1 MYQSI
6 LVPLDGSVTAEAI
19 LPEIETLAKGMA
31 ARLIIARVCPSLKV
45 AEPTV
50 AETLTSTSEQA
61 EQYLTEMKS
70 TLNGKG
76 IDVETH
82 LCYGDAAYE
91 IIDLSNRLEVDLI
104 AMSTH
109 GRSGIGRWLLGSIA
123 EKVVR
128 HSSRPVLLVRARAAS
143 G

>member
-19 LPEIETLAKGMA
+19 LPEIENLAKGMG
-31 ARLIIARVCPSLKV
+31 ARLIITRICPSLKV
-45 AEPTV
+45 AEPTL
-50 AETLTSTSEQA
+50 AETLSSTSEHA

-70 TLNGKG
+70 ALNGKG

-82 LCYGDAAYE
+82 LGYGDAAYE
-91 IIDLSNRLEVDLI
+91 IIDLSNRLDVDLI

-128 HSSRPVLLVRARAAS
+128 HSSRPVLLVRASAE
-143 G
+143 

>member
-19 LPEIETLAKGMA
+19 LPEIENLAKSMS
-31 ARLIIARVCPSLKV
+31 ARLAITRVCPSIKV
-45 AEPTV
+45 SEPMV
-50 AETLTSTSEQA
+50 SEVLTSTSDHA
-61 EQYLTEMKS
+61 EQYLHEIKHS
-70 TLNGKG
+70 LNGKG
-76 IDVETH
+76 LDVETH

-128 HSSRPVLLVRARAAS
+128 HSSRPVLLVRAKE

>member
-19 LPEIETLAKGMA
+19 LPEIETLAKGMG

-45 AEPTV
+45 SEPTL
-50 AETLTSTSEQA
+50 AETLSTTGEHA
-61 EQYLTEMKS
+61 EQYLAETKS
-70 TLNGKG
+70 TLNSKG

-91 IIDLSNRLEVDLI
+91 IIDLSNRLDVDLI

-128 HSSRPVLLVRARAAS
+128 HSSRPVLLVRAREA
-143 G
+143 

>member
-1 MYQSI
+1 VYQSI

-19 LPEIETLAKGMA
+19 LPEIENLAKGMG
-31 ARLIIARVCPSLKV
+31 ARLIVTRVCPSIKV
-45 AEPTV
+45 SEPMV
-50 AETLTSTSEQA
+50 SEALTSTSEHA
-61 EQYLTEMKS
+61 EQYLAEMKY

-76 IDVETH
+76 IDTETH

-91 IIDLSNRLEVDLI
+91 IIDLSNRKEVDLI

-128 HSSRPVLLVRARAAS
+128 HSNRPVLLVRAKE

>member
-6 LVPLDGSVTAEAI
+6 LVPLDGSATAEAI
-19 LPEIETLAKGMA
+19 LPEIENLAKGMG
-31 ARLIIARVCPSLKV
+31 ARIIVTRVCPSIRLSEPMV
-45 AEPTV
+45 AED
-50 AETLTSTSEQA
+50 LTSTSEQA
-61 EQYLTEMKS
+61 EQYLSEMKS
-70 TLNGKG
+70 SLNGKG
-76 IDVETH
+76 LDAETH

-91 IIDLSNRLEVDLI
+91 IIDLSNRLSVDLI

-128 HSSRPVLLVRARAAS
+128 HSSRPVLLVRAS
-143 G
+143 KT

>member
-1 MYQSI
+1 MYQTV

-19 LPEIETLAKGMA
+19 LPEIETLAKGMG
-31 ARLIIARVCPSLKV
+31 ARLVVTRVCPSIKV
-45 AEPTV
+45 SEPMV
-50 AETLTSTSEQA
+50 SEVLTSTSEHA
-61 EQYLTEMKS
+61 EQYLHEIKHA
-70 TLNGKG
+70 LNGKG

-91 IIDLSNRLEVDLI
+91 IIDLSNRLDVDLI

-128 HSSRPVLLVRARAAS
+128 HSSRPVLLVRAKE